1 MSRTLTDLI
10 MTFEMISDST
20 LRQQIQLVQN
30 DDVFEVP
37 FSINNTYIND
47 PEWPVHV
54 SVDDILTLSEIGEP
68 FFYEIHLY
76 NSPEDVLYS
85 TRF

>member
-1 MSRTLTDLI
+1 MSRTLTDLK

-47 PEWPVHV
+47 PE
-54 SVDDILTLSEIGEP
+54 
-68 FFYEIHLY
+68 
-76 NSPEDVLYS
+76 
-85 TRF
+85 